1 MNRRQRKRE
10 RKRARLA
17 ALQRQQQSQPLST
30 ELALP
35 GLDSIQSEVAQDV
48 RATRMNPN
56 VPQRQIRQ
64 QLQMAAEFHSG
75 PLPHPDVL
83 ARYNETVQNGAERLM
98 QAFEKQQT
106 HRQELEKKVIFG
118 NVDAEKRGQW
128 MGLGVSLAV
137 LALAA
142 YVAHLGN
149 AWAGGGIAVADI
161 ATLAGVFVYGKSKQR
176 KELAEKRDRLKGKK

>member
-1 MNRRQRKRE
+1 VNRRQRKRE

-17 ALQRQQQSQPLST
+17 ALQRQQQSQPFST
-30 ELALP
+30 ELVVP
-35 GLDSIQSEVAQDV
+35 GVDSIQSEVAQDV
-48 RATRMNPN
+48 RATRMNSN
-56 VPQRQIRQ
+56 PQRQTRQ
-64 QLQMAAEFHSG
+64 QLQLAAEFHSG

-98 QAFEKQQT
+98 QSFEKQQA

-128 MGLGVSLAV
+128 MGLTVSLAV
-137 LALAA
+137 LGLAA

-176 KELAEKRDRLKGKK
+176 KELAEKRERLKPKK